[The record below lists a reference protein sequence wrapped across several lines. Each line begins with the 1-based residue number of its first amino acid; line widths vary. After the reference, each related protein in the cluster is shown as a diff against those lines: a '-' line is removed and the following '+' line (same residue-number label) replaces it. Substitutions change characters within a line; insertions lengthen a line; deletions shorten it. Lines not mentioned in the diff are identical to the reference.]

1 MLDLP
6 EGLCKVAGIRKAAV
20 GTDLADLHAGGK
32 QQLGGLF
39 NAVLLDILDGC
50 DPQQLPEAA
59 QAGAL
64 TQGHA
69 VGNALHV
76 QFLSIMLFHK
86 TQHLFHALGRDLL
99 LLRDL
104 CFSTLALHSQQMH
117 RRRKMVPRLILIVK
131 DLLGHCVPDFPQMAE
146 HGLLPVVC
154 LVQQKERRCS
164 RLKQRVY
171 ELLPE
176 DGIHAADQAR
186 MEYPGM
192 QQGIPGLSLL
202 HRMEHSGI
210 DKHALPGLQNQP
222 GFAHVHRQ
230 RAFYGKD
237 VFKLFMPMPRYRV
250 AFEVLFIAGNR
261 KQCAAVLHQFPAL
274 VIRHNI
280 LQAVEPAHC
289 CTAGLKCHD
298 QPSPFRQGAHP
309 HPRRFCC
316 INRAFLS

>member
-1 MLDLP
+1 M
-6 EGLCKVAGIRKAAV
+6 
-20 GTDLADLHAGGK
+20 
-32 QQLGGLF
+32 
-39 NAVLLDILDGC
+39 
-50 DPQQLPEAA
+50 
-59 QAGAL
+59 
-64 TQGHA
+64 
-69 VGNALHV
+69 
-76 QFLSIMLFHK
+76 FLHK

-176 DGIHAADQAR
+176 DGIHAADQAW

-237 VFKLFMPMPRYRV
+237 VFKLFMPMPCYRV

-280 LQAVEPAHC
+280 RQAVEPARC
-289 CTAGLKCHD
+289 CTAGVKCHD

>member
-1 MLDLP
+1 M
-6 EGLCKVAGIRKAAV
+6 
-20 GTDLADLHAGGK
+20 
-32 QQLGGLF
+32 
-39 NAVLLDILDGC
+39 
-50 DPQQLPEAA
+50 
-59 QAGAL
+59 
-64 TQGHA
+64 
-69 VGNALHV
+69 
-76 QFLSIMLFHK
+76 
-86 TQHLFHALGRDLL
+86 
-99 LLRDL
+99 
-104 CFSTLALHSQQMH
+104 
-117 RRRKMVPRLILIVK
+117 
-131 DLLGHCVPDFPQMAE
+131 
-146 HGLLPVVC
+146 
-154 LVQQKERRCS
+154 
-164 RLKQRVY
+164 Y
-171 ELLPE
+171 ELLPK

-202 HRMEHSGI
+202 HCMEHSGI

-237 VFKLFMPMPRYRV
+237 VFKLFMPMPCYRV

-280 LQAVEPAHC
+280 RQAVEPARC
-289 CTAGLKCHD
+289 CTAGVKCHD

>member
-1 MLDLP
+1 
-6 EGLCKVAGIRKAAV
+6 
-20 GTDLADLHAGGK
+20 
-32 QQLGGLF
+32 
-39 NAVLLDILDGC
+39 
-50 DPQQLPEAA
+50 
-59 QAGAL
+59 
-64 TQGHA
+64 
-69 VGNALHV
+69 
-76 QFLSIMLFHK
+76 
-86 TQHLFHALGRDLL
+86 
-99 LLRDL
+99 
-104 CFSTLALHSQQMH
+104 MH

-131 DLLGHCVPDFPQMAE
+131 DLLGHCVPHFPQMAE

-164 RLKQRVY
+164 RLKQWMH

-192 QQGIPGLSLL
+192 QQSIPGLSLL

-210 DKHALPGLQNQP
+210 DKHALPGLQNQT
-222 GFAHVHRQ
+222 GFVHVHRQ

-237 VFKLFMPMPRYRV
+237 VFKLFMPVPCYRI
-250 AFEVLFIAGNR
+250 AFEVFCIAGNG
-261 KQCAAVLHQFPAL
+261 KQCTAVLHQLPAL
-274 VIRHNI
+274 AICHNI
-280 LQAVEPAHC
+280 RRAVEPARC

-316 INRAFLS
+316 TNRAFLS